1 MKRHI
6 LLATVVGMLLLLLGI
21 FISIQNGA
29 KQIPLSDIISV
40 FFSSADTLHSQLIL
54 DVRLPR
60 LLASILCGGLLAM
73 SGAMTQGILKNPVA
87 EPSILG
93 ITQGA
98 TMFVALSS
106 FLPAFPILTSP
117 FPMAIFGAAI
127 SGLLIFS
134 FSLKKGIRQ
143 DISMLLLAGT
153 ALSMLFLSLA
163 SIFALLQNRSQELA
177 FWIAGGFRNISWFH
191 VHGFILITI
200 IAFLAIFFLA
210 QKINLLSLGDEAA
223 IGLGISPNKIR
234 RYVLFL
240 MIPIC
245 AICVASAGNIAFV
258 GLFIPH
264 ILRKIIGNDYR
275 SLLPLSFLYGGVL
288 LLFADV
294 LARTISAPYEL
305 PVGLFTTFLGIP
317 VFLLQVRKEIQ

>member
-1 MKRHI
+1 
-6 LLATVVGMLLLLLGI
+6 
-21 FISIQNGA
+21 
-29 KQIPLSDIISV
+29 
-40 FFSSADTLHSQLIL
+40 
-54 DVRLPR
+54 
-60 LLASILCGGLLAM
+60 
-73 SGAMTQGILKNPVA
+73 
-87 EPSILG
+87 
-93 ITQGA
+93 
-98 TMFVALSS
+98 MFVALSS
-106 FLPAFPILTSP
+106 FLPA

-143 DISMLLLAGT
+143 DLSLLLLAGT

-191 VHGFILITI
+191 VHGFIVIAI

-234 RYVLFL
+234 RYVLLL

-305 PVGLFTTFLGIP
+305 PVGLFTAFLGIP

>member
-106 FLPAFPILTSP
+106 FLPWIHPYYDHSFSCHLFSGTKNQS
-117 FPMAIFGAAI
+117 AIF
-127 SGLLIFS
+127 
-134 FSLKKGIRQ
+134 R
-143 DISMLLLAGT
+143 
-153 ALSMLFLSLA
+153 
-163 SIFALLQNRSQELA
+163 
-177 FWIAGGFRNISWFH
+177 
-191 VHGFILITI
+191 
-200 IAFLAIFFLA
+200 
-210 QKINLLSLGDEAA
+210 
-223 IGLGISPNKIR
+223 
-234 RYVLFL
+234 
-240 MIPIC
+240 
-245 AICVASAGNIAFV
+245 
-258 GLFIPH
+258 
-264 ILRKIIGNDYR
+264 
-275 SLLPLSFLYGGVL
+275 
-288 LLFADV
+288 
-294 LARTISAPYEL
+294 
-305 PVGLFTTFLGIP
+305 
-317 VFLLQVRKEIQ
+317 

>member
-98 TMFVALSS
+98 TMFVALS
-106 FLPAFPILTSP
+106 
-117 FPMAIFGAAI
+117 
-127 SGLLIFS
+127 LI
-134 FSLKKGIRQ
+134 
-143 DISMLLLAGT
+143 
-153 ALSMLFLSLA
+153 
-163 SIFALLQNRSQELA
+163 
-177 FWIAGGFRNISWFH
+177 
-191 VHGFILITI
+191 
-200 IAFLAIFFLA
+200 
-210 QKINLLSLGDEAA
+210 
-223 IGLGISPNKIR
+223 
-234 RYVLFL
+234 
-240 MIPIC
+240 
-245 AICVASAGNIAFV
+245 
-258 GLFIPH
+258 H
-264 ILRKIIGNDYR
+264 I
-275 SLLPLSFLYGGVL
+275 
-288 LLFADV
+288 
-294 LARTISAPYEL
+294 
-305 PVGLFTTFLGIP
+305 
-317 VFLLQVRKEIQ
+317 

>member
-29 KQIPLSDIISV
+29 KQIPLSDFISV

-106 FLPAFPILTSP
+106 FLPAFP
-117 FPMAIFGAAI
+117 MAIFGAAI

-143 DISMLLLAGT
+143 DLSLLLLAGT

-191 VHGFILITI
+191 VHGFIVIAI

-234 RYVLFL
+234 RYVLLL

-305 PVGLFTTFLGIP
+305 PVGLFTAFLGIP

>member
-106 FLPAFPILTSP
+106 FLPAFP
-117 FPMAIFGAAI
+117 MAIFGAAI

-143 DISMLLLAGT
+143 DLSLLLLAGT

-191 VHGFILITI
+191 VHGFIVIAI

-223 IGLGISPNKIR
+223 ISLGISPNKIR
-234 RYVLFL
+234 RYVLLL

-264 ILRKIIGNDYR
+264 ILRKIISNDYR

-305 PVGLFTTFLGIP
+305 PVGLFTAFLGIP

>member
-106 FLPAFPILTSP
+106 FLPAFP
-117 FPMAIFGAAI
+117 MAIFGAAI

-143 DISMLLLAGT
+143 DLSLLLLAGT

-163 SIFALLQNRSQELA
+163 SIFTLLQNRSQELA

-191 VHGFILITI
+191 VHGFIVIAI

-234 RYVLFL
+234 RYVLLL

-305 PVGLFTTFLGIP
+305 PVGLFTAFLGIP

>member
-106 FLPAFPILTSP
+106 FLPAFP
-117 FPMAIFGAAI
+117 MAIFGAAI

-143 DISMLLLAGT
+143 DLSLLLLAGT

-163 SIFALLQNRSQELA
+163 SIFVLLQNRSQELA

-191 VHGFILITI
+191 VHGFIVIAI

-234 RYVLFL
+234 RYVLLL

-305 PVGLFTTFLGIP
+305 PVGLFTAFLGIP

>member
-106 FLPAFPILTSP
+106 FLPAFP
-117 FPMAIFGAAI
+117 MAIFGAAI

-143 DISMLLLAGT
+143 DLSLLLLAGT

-234 RYVLFL
+234 RYVLLL

-305 PVGLFTTFLGIP
+305 PVGLFTAFLGIP

>member
-106 FLPAFPILTSP
+106 FLPAFP
-117 FPMAIFGAAI
+117 MAIFGAAI

-134 FSLKKGIRQ
+134 FSLKEYVGIY
-143 DISMLLLAGT
+143 LC
-153 ALSMLFLSLA
+153 
-163 SIFALLQNRSQELA
+163 
-177 FWIAGGFRNISWFH
+177 
-191 VHGFILITI
+191 
-200 IAFLAIFFLA
+200 FFL
-210 QKINLLSLGDEAA
+210 QE
-223 IGLGISPNKIR
+223 R
-234 RYVLFL
+234 R
-240 MIPIC
+240 
-245 AICVASAGNIAFV
+245 
-258 GLFIPH
+258 
-264 ILRKIIGNDYR
+264 
-275 SLLPLSFLYGGVL
+275 
-288 LLFADV
+288 
-294 LARTISAPYEL
+294 
-305 PVGLFTTFLGIP
+305 
-317 VFLLQVRKEIQ
+317 

>member
-87 EPSILG
+87 EPPILG

-106 FLPAFPILTSP
+106 FLPA

-143 DISMLLLAGT
+143 DLSLLLLAGT

-191 VHGFILITI
+191 VHGFIVIAI

-234 RYVLFL
+234 RYVLLL

-305 PVGLFTTFLGIP
+305 PVGLFTAFLGIP

>member
-106 FLPAFPILTSP
+106 FLPAFP
-117 FPMAIFGAAI
+117 MAIFGAAI

-143 DISMLLLAGT
+143 DLSLLLLAGT

-191 VHGFILITI
+191 VHGFIVIAI

-305 PVGLFTTFLGIP
+305 PVGLFTAFLGIP